1 MNAKNKVIEKL
12 LIVAKKHKVLTY
24 PALALVAVISF
35 FSYFFSW
42 SHGAGKRIIAV
53 IMVMVMLVSQSYFL
67 TTSATT
73 SEDTAKE
80 IEEQLTL
87 QKEHTDEI
95 SSEAENLVI
104 TEETSTETATQ
115 ESDLT
120 SEQGTTVSNEEITPD
135 TEQTTET
142 ESKAPTTESVADTD
156 NKAKADGL
164 LEAGST
170 GTKNIDYTL
179 ICYTRVNNALIYG
192 EERLVPGNASV
203 PYREKDGAFVYNLS
217 GINVQSVLS
226 SWAEDGC
233 YEVLPK
239 WYYQGGGGTEA
250 DLNNV
255 TASGDSITLFC
266 YRDMKNY
273 NVGISGGS
281 GNNASYTVSDGER
294 SENNV
299 TGFFLPVGK
308 TMTIT
313 NITRTGYDFAGVTA
327 KNSSQTIVT
336 NDIANKSATIS
347 ITGNKPVR
355 QIAFNWTK
363 QKYNIQYSK
372 DKDGNSGFVTQQVTY
387 DGEDTFYTGQDVG
400 VVPEKG
406 YNFIGWKIGRGAD
419 AVSVKPGELVTLQQ
433 DKLYNQTITIYPE
446 YDYDEIKLDTS
457 AIVYTYK
464 QPEAPKRIRVS
475 YANSEPDMLGGN
487 FTYQIKSGAD
497 ALRNIGI
504 SADVVERGISITTS
518 GPTAVTADPIPLVFT
533 VTDQNVPNR
542 TKDFTVNISVKKRV
556 IEIQPPTDEKSVE
569 KTYDGTVQAPLK
581 VTTLNTDV
589 PGVTITFRHAEYE
602 TADVGEEKRILLS
615 DPQVDWGAESANR
628 GNYEFAT
635 VGSQYYLIG
644 KITPR
649 PVYVKTRAEFTNGR
663 DYVRTGEKNP
673 VLIVEEDKENQRD
686 GTGFING
693 ATIENQGITAS
704 TKRQDGS
711 TEKGTYK
718 IEAVFPEG
726 SNYQAAYIGEEA
738 MGKFEVIEE
747 EPKRGGNY
755 RITGTKGNGDWYIET
770 PAKASPIDGSGYNEI
785 RISRDG
791 STVYRS
797 GSTVDLREE
806 DFAKESKLYIQLY
819 DSTTGAVTGWKK
831 INVKVD
837 ETAPEYIGYTLS
849 QGENILY
856 NDAPIENG
864 LYFPTKGMLTFGSY
878 FNRTV
883 KVTVTYRDTTS
894 GPSSLSYGLYGEPAG
909 TRTAFFTPKDEDGY
923 ATATFEIYQMDTE
936 KAGKIN
942 FYAEDIAGNKG
953 EGYDLKRGK
962 ASDWSVELSG
972 PVIESFYV
980 TTGESQQEYTGG
992 KEYYSNCT
1000 AVVKVNDKVSGIH
1013 SIAWDVNGTRYPEE
1027 RVENT
1032 ETKQTTWS
1040 FQTPVNQTTFPSTN
1054 GDYSI
1059 YAVITDNAGN
1069 EVTTNTISLK
1079 VDDEPPVINVTS
1091 YDASWQT
1098 KALVKFN
1105 ASDKLSGVEYI
1116 KVLGPDGNQIVHQEE
1131 AKNNIYYCSFEITQK
1146 GSYSII
1152 VADKAGN
1159 TTTKEIVS
1167 DKVSSEIP
1175 ECPDVAIHPEKE
1187 ADEEWYRE
1195 TPSVIIENITR
1206 TPTDDTPVTTNYQL
1220 TKQDGTTTD
1229 VTEIPQSEPSA
1240 LIEIP
1245 DGIYNLKVWSQSM
1258 TGVRCANS
1266 HEYRMKVDTI
1276 LPKITYTTRGS
1287 GSSILVNFTVTDDGS
1302 GVDGST
1308 LKVLCGTK
1316 EFPAKI
1322 EKRGSGYTGSFVIS
1336 ERGNYSIQA
1345 SDIAGN
1351 AAEEASFSPMSM
1363 SVNAIKNIS
1372 VNSVALGA
1380 NVIKGT
1386 FDIRGTS
1393 ISYKKVTAS
1402 RYLEAESITNRDG
1415 DGNVAISAVLTGL
1428 SEGTVYAYK
1437 VRAVSAVNE
1446 VLEYEGYFK
1455 TLSTAETGIPVTGM
1469 ARYADGRA
1477 GNVTVGLFKGNVCIR
1492 ALEINAGDEFTFQN
1506 VPDGNYSVVAT
1517 DGNYS
1522 STKRVL
1528 IKDSVIVYP
1537 ENYIDLILSGKNTSI
1552 VITTPDTPDITAD
1565 NMDSIF
1571 DYDVINYT
1579 DDDMKLIQ
1587 NGGIVEF
1594 KLYATL
1600 MSVANVSANEISA
1613 MYNVTDRSKIVGA
1626 YLDLSL
1632 YKIVTDSKGEVT
1644 RSRVTELAN
1653 GANVS
1658 VTIPLGELSGKSGL
1672 EVIRIHDTGD
1682 GNYLGASLRD
1692 QDNNPATYTVTTNQF
1707 STYAVLYNRESAPTT
1722 EEKKPND
1729 GKDNPTTEQKK
1740 PNGGKNNPTTEEK
1753 KPNDGKDNSA
1763 SGGTNGSSIGSLRS
1777 SGTAK
1782 TGDET
1787 PIAVMGTMMLL
1798 SAAGFFVLKRKT
1810 KQEGIDK

>member
-73 SEDTAKE
+73 SEDTEKE

-95 SSEAENLVI
+95 SSEAENLLV

-115 ESDLT
+115 ESNLT
-120 SEQGTTVSNEEITPD
+120 SEQGTTVSNEEITTD
-135 TEQTTET
+135 TEQATEA
-142 ESKAPTTESVADTD
+142 ESKAPATEPVADNSTG
-156 NKAKADGL
+156 AKADDSQD
-164 LEAGST
+164 A
-170 GTKNIDYTL
+170 GTKTKTIDYTL

-192 EERLVPGNASV
+192 EERSVSGSASV
-203 PYREKDGAFVYNLS
+203 SYREENGAFVYDLS

-226 SWAEDGC
+226 GWTGNGC
-233 YEVLPK
+233 YEIEPK
-239 WYYQGGGGTEA
+239 WYYEGGGGTEA
-250 DLNNV
+250 DLKNV
-255 TASGDSITLFC
+255 MASGDQITLFC

-273 NVGISGGS
+273 NVSISGGS
-281 GNNASYTVSDGER
+281 GNGASYTVSDGEK
-294 SENNV
+294 SEDNV
-299 TGFFLPVGK
+299 TGFLLPVGK

-327 KNSSQTIVT
+327 QDSQIIVT
-336 NDIANKSATIS
+336 NDIANQSAAIS
-347 ITGNKPVR
+347 VTGKEPNR
-355 QIAFNWTK
+355 QITFNWTK

-372 DKDGNSGFVTQQVTY
+372 DKDGTSGFVTQQVTY
-387 DGEDTFYTGQDVG
+387 DGEDTFYSGSDVE

-406 YNFIGWKIGRGAD
+406 YKFIGWKIGQGAD

-446 YDYDEIKLDTS
+446 YDYDELKLDTS
-457 AIVYTYK
+457 AVTYTYK

-475 YANSEPDMLGGN
+475 YANGEADMIGGN
-487 FTYQIKSGAD
+487 FTYQITSGAD
-497 ALRNIGI
+497 QLRSIGI
-504 SADVVERGISITTS
+504 NADAVEGGISITTS
-518 GPTAVTADPIPLVFT
+518 GPTAVTADSIPLVFT
-533 VTDQNVPNR
+533 VTDQNVPDR
-542 TKDFTVNISVKKRV
+542 TKNFTVNISVKKRV
-556 IEIQPPTDEKSVE
+556 ITIQPPTDEKSVE

-589 PGVTITFRHAEYE
+589 PGVTLTFQTAEYE

-615 DPQVDWGAESANR
+615 DPTVDWGTESANR

-673 VLIVEEDKENQRD
+673 VLIVEEDKDNQRD
-686 GTGFING
+686 GTGFLNG

-711 TEKGTYK
+711 TEKGTYA

-726 SNYQAAYIGEEA
+726 SNYQAAYIDKSALGE
-738 MGKFEVIEE
+738 FEVIEE
-747 EPKRGGNY
+747 EPKKGGNY
-755 RITGTKGNGDWYIET
+755 RITGTKGNDDWYIET
-770 PAKASPIDGSGYNEI
+770 PAKALPIDGSGYNEI
-785 RISRDG
+785 RISKDG

-806 DFAKESKLYIQLY
+806 DFAKGSNLYIQLY

-837 ETAPEYIGYTLS
+837 ETAPEYIGYKLS
-849 QGENILY
+849 QGDDILY
-856 NDAPIENG
+856 DETPIENG

-894 GPSSLSYGLYGEPAG
+894 GLSSLSYGLYGEPAG
-909 TRTAFFTPKDEDGY
+909 TRAAFFTPKDEDGY

-953 EGYDLKRGK
+953 EGYDLKRGE

-1000 AVVKVNDKVSGIH
+1000 AVVKVSDKVSGIH

-1027 RVENT
+1027 RVGDT
-1032 ETKQTTWS
+1032 EAKQTTWS

-1059 YAVITDNAGN
+1059 YAVIADNAGN

-1079 VDDEPPVINVTS
+1079 VDDEPPIINVTS
-1091 YDASWQT
+1091 YDGSWQT
-1098 KALVKFN
+1098 KAQVKFN
-1105 ASDKLSGVEYI
+1105 ASDTLSGVDYI
-1116 KVLGPDGNQIVHQEE
+1116 KVLGPDGSQIAHQEE
-1131 AKNNIYYCSFEITQK
+1131 EKNNIYYCSFEITQK
-1146 GSYSII
+1146 GNYSII

-1167 DKVSSEIP
+1167 DKVSSEVP
-1175 ECPDVAIHPEKE
+1175 ECPDITIHPEKE

-1195 TPSVIIENITR
+1195 TPSVTIENITR
-1206 TPTDDTPVTTNYQL
+1206 TPTDDTPVTTKYQL
-1220 TKQDGTTTD
+1220 TKQDGTAVD

-1240 LIEIP
+1240 VIEVP
-1245 DGIYNLKVWSQSM
+1245 DGIYTLKAWSQSM
-1258 TGVRCANS
+1258 TGVRCANT
-1266 HEYRMKVDTI
+1266 HEYRMKVDTV

-1336 ERGNYSIQA
+1336 ERGSYSIQA

-1393 ISYKKVTAS
+1393 ISYKKVTDS
-1402 RYLEAESITNRDG
+1402 RYLEAESITNRDSN
-1415 DGNVAISAVLTGL
+1415 GNIAISAVLTGL

-1455 TLSTAETGIPVTGM
+1455 TLSTAETGAPVTGM

-1492 ALEINAGDEFTFQN
+1492 ALEISAGDEFTFQN
-1506 VPDGNYSVVAT
+1506 VPDGNYSIVAT
-1517 DGNYS
+1517 DGSYS

-1528 IKDSVIVYP
+1528 IKDGVIVYP
-1537 ENYIDLILSGKNTSI
+1537 EHYIDLILSGKNTSV
-1552 VITTPDTPDITAD
+1552 VITTTDTPDITAD

-1613 MYNVTDRSKIVGA
+1613 MYNVTDQSKIVGA

-1632 YKIVTDSKGEVT
+1632 YKVVTDNNGEVT

-1682 GNYLGASLRD
+1682 GNYLGASLQD

-1722 EEKKPND
+1722 EDKKTDDRKDNPTTEQKKPND
-1729 GKDNPTTEQKK
+1729 GKDNPTTED
-1740 PNGGKNNPTTEEK
+1740 K
-1753 KPNDGKDNSA
+1753 KPNDGKDNPA
-1763 SGGTNGSSIGSLRS
+1763 KGGTNGSTIGSLRS

-1798 SAAGFFVLKRKT
+1798 SAAGFFTLKRKT
-1810 KQEGIDK
+1810 KQERIDK